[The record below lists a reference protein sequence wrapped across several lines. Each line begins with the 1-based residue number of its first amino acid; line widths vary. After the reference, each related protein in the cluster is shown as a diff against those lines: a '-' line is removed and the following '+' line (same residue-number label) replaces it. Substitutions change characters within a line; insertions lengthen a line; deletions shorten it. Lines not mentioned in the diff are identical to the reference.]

1 MAFYSQSFR
10 TEGFATVSQDSDQEK
25 TESPTAHRLEKAREE
40 GQIPRSRELTSILML
55 VTGLSILWVGGEWM
69 GRKLGALVADGLVF
83 NHSVVSDTSQML
95 HQIANLLMQAVLAIL
110 PMMFGLVVMAIA
122 APMLLGGLVISG
134 KSIKFDFGK
143 MNPIKGL
150 AKLVSAQ
157 SAAELLK
164 AVLKATL
171 VGVVT
176 WLYIWHHWAEM
187 LRLISESPVTA
198 LASALNMIAMCS
210 ILVVLGLSPMVGFDV
225 FFQLYSYFKNLRMS
239 RQDIMDEHK
248 QQEGDPHVKGRIR
261 QQMRAAA
268 RRRMMQD
275 VPKADVIVTNPT
287 HYSVALQ
294 YDEKKMSAPK
304 VLAKGAGE
312 IALRIRELGKEHR
325 IPILEAPPLAR
336 ALYRHSEI
344 GQHIPGT
351 LYAAVAEVLAWVWQL
366 RRWKVE
372 GGLIP
377 KRPVKLPVPDA
388 LDFAGEQKSDG

>member
-1 MAFYSQSFR
+1 M
-10 TEGFATVSQDSDQEK
+10 SQDSDQEK

-225 FFQLYSYFKNLRMS
+225 FFQVYSYFKNLRMS

-377 KRPVKLPVPDA
+377 KRPVKLPVPDG
-388 LDFAGEQKSDG
+388 LDFVGEQKADG

>member
-1 MAFYSQSFR
+1 MA
-10 TEGFATVSQDSDQEK
+10 GDSEEEK

-40 GQIPRSRELTSILML
+40 GQIPRSRELTSVLML
-55 VTGLSILWVGGEWM
+55 VAGLSILWIGGESM
-69 GRKLGALVADGLVF
+69 ARKLGAVLADGLNF

-95 HQIANLLMQAVLAIL
+95 HQIANLITQAVFALL
-110 PMMFGLVVMAIA
+110 PIMAGLVLVAIA
-122 APMLLGGLVISG
+122 APMLLGGVLLSG
-134 KSIKFDFGK
+134 KAIKFDLGK

-150 AKLVSAQ
+150 AKLVSGQ
-157 SAAELLK
+157 TAAELVKAILK
-164 AVLKATL
+164 AVL
-171 VGVVT
+171 VGCVT
-176 WLYIWHHWAEM
+176 WIYLHSHWPDM
-187 LRLISESPVTA
+187 LRLISESPFIA

-210 ILVVLGLSPMVGFDV
+210 LLVVLGLTPMVGFDV
-225 FFQLYSYFKNLRMS
+225 FWQLYSYFKGLRMT
-239 RQDIMDEHK
+239 RQDIRDEYK

-268 RRRMMQD
+268 RRRMMAD

-294 YDEKKMSAPK
+294 YDELKMSAPK
-304 VLAKGAGE
+304 VVAKGAGE

-325 IPILEAPPLAR
+325 IPVLEAPPLAR

-366 RRWKVE
+366 RRWKLE
-372 GGLIP
+372 GGLAP
-377 KRPVKLPVPDA
+377 KKPDNLPVPAA
-388 LDFAGEQKSDG
+388 LDFGSREED

>member
-1 MAFYSQSFR
+1 M
-10 TEGFATVSQDSDQEK
+10 SQDSDEEK
-25 TESPTAHRLEKAREE
+25 TESATAHRLEKAREE

-55 VTGLSILWVGGEWM
+55 VAGLSILWAGGEWM
-69 GRKLGALVADGLVF
+69 GRKLGALVADGLLF
-83 NHSVVSDTSQML
+83 DHSVVNDTSHML
-95 HQIANLLMQAVLAIL
+95 RQVSNLLMQAVMAIL
-110 PMMFGLVVMAIA
+110 PMMFGLVVVAIA
-122 APMLLGGLVISG
+122 APMLLGGLVFSG
-134 KSIKFDFGK
+134 KSIKFDPGK

-150 AKLVSAQ
+150 AKLISAQ

-171 VGVVT
+171 VGIVT
-176 WLYIWHHWAEM
+176 GLYIWHHWSEM
-187 LRLISESPVTA
+187 LHLVSESPVTA
-198 LASALNMIAMCS
+198 LAGGLNMIAMCS

-225 FFQLYSYFKNLRMS
+225 FFQLFSYFKNLRMS
-239 RQDIMDEHK
+239 HQDIRDEYK

-268 RRRMMQD
+268 RRRMMAD

-304 VLAKGAGE
+304 VLAKGAGD

-344 GQHIPGT
+344 GQHIPGQ

-388 LDFAGEQKSDG
+388 LDFAGEEKPDV